1 MRAVKPEA
9 TAAATS
15 TKPQCESTFIAAAAA
30 STAVT
35 TNPEATR
42 DGDPFEL
49 RVGGASVFVSLI
61 HLFFDLFWPEDD
73 DRVSEIFS
81 ISEQEAAYANSAG
94 DGMSFLDV
102 TEEYLV
108 FFESALNAGEEVA
121 GGFKF
126 MNGILMLHTMVQGL
140 AKRSGRDP
148 RDIYSRTCYRLIAR
162 IGDELGDEA
171 FRLD

>member
-1 MRAVKPEA
+1 M
-9 TAAATS
+9 T
-15 TKPQCESTFIAAAAA
+15 ESRGVRPT
-30 STAVT
+30 
-35 TNPEATR
+35 P
-42 DGDPFEL
+42 P
-49 RVGGASVFVSLI
+49 
-61 HLFFDLFWPEDD
+61 
-73 DRVSEIFS
+73 
-81 ISEQEAAYANSAG
+81 G

-126 MNGILMLHTMVQGL
+126 MNGILMLHVMVQGL

>member
-1 MRAVKPEA
+1 MAFNQLRRLLHDCLERWDG
-9 TAAATS
+9 
-15 TKPQCESTFIAAAAA
+15 
-30 STAVT
+30 
-35 TNPEATR
+35 NPV
-42 DGDPFEL
+42 EL
-49 RVGGASVFVSLI
+49 QDGGASALCALI
-61 HLFFDLFWPEDD
+61 HFFFNLFWPEKDD
-73 DRVSEIFS
+73 QVSEITS
-81 ISEQEAAYANSAG
+81 ISEQEATYTNSAG

-126 MNGILMLHTMVQGL
+126 MNGILMLHVMVQGL

>member
-1 MRAVKPEA
+1 MITAESSAA
-9 TAAATS
+9 TAPATA
-15 TKPQCESTFIAAAAA
+15 TKPQCESTPSAAAAA

-35 TNPEATR
+35 TSPEQW

-49 RVGGASVFVSLI
+49 RVGGASACVALI
-61 HLFFDLFWPEDD
+61 HLFFDLFWPDED
-73 DRVSEIFS
+73 DRVSEISS
-81 ISEQEAAYANSAG
+81 ISEQEATYTNSAG

-140 AKRSGRDP
+140 AKRSGRG
-148 RDIYSRTCYRLIAR
+148 DIFSRTCYRLIAR

-171 FRLD
+171 FRID

>member
-1 MRAVKPEA
+1 
-9 TAAATS
+9 
-15 TKPQCESTFIAAAAA
+15 
-30 STAVT
+30 
-35 TNPEATR
+35 
-42 DGDPFEL
+42 
-49 RVGGASVFVSLI
+49 
-61 HLFFDLFWPEDD
+61 LFFDLFWPEDD

-126 MNGILMLHTMVQGL
+126 MNGILMLHVMVQGL